1 MSDFITD
8 LGSPRWWMSV
18 VLAGIVVN
26 IAASYLGKLL
36 DARLTRAST
45 WWRQRKA
52 SVERQRQAT
61 LGVLRANP
69 DRRALLEAAEIR
81 SRLRSLVFLVQAT
94 GMAVLIVLFVTF
106 GVPKWFAIAAII
118 LFAFLWYAYLQQSRK
133 ADRASSLIAD
143 VHRE

>member
-1 MSDFITD
+1 MSDFIAD

-106 GVPKWFAIAAII
+106 GVPKWFATAAISCSPSCGTPMSSNPGRPTV
-118 LFAFLWYAYLQQSRK
+118 LQ
-133 ADRASSLIAD
+133 A
-143 VHRE
+143 